1 MTPSASLKK
10 SVASDINQV
19 KSRLIDQL
27 KKLESEPGCKAAAKE
42 LGSII
47 GRLEHWQAKH
57 A

>member
-57 A
+57 T